1 MIHQSGPFPT
11 HTLDTPSSFISL
23 AFRALRTAGLLAGLG
38 LTALAAY
45 QRNQEEANMNFQDG
59 SRARGDRE
67 AGLNREVVYCHA
79 CEHEWEKDTLHGLIS
94 QENDPRDFHDAPSP
108 LSSGDGPRGP
118 RRADSDSDPD
128 EADIEEHLHQGP
140 HGFNVH
146 RSTWGHPHGDEQGGR
161 QPPDPANG
169 DQVIGRF
176 LELLSTFGNGAQ
188 GGPDFDHDHPQRPPQ
203 PFGSSPFGG
212 SGNVRTFTTRRG
224 NGFTSFTIAT
234 GPIHVQG
241 GGRARAFGRPSEEQG
256 QGQGQGQGNDDFQ
269 SVFSNI
275 LTGAGPPQ
283 QPHGED
289 MPGQG
294 PRPRAAGTQN
304 LAASLH
310 QILNMLAPGNGQFG
324 DAVYTQEALDRII
337 SNMMET
343 NPQSNAAPPASEDA
357 IGKLQRKAVD
367 DDMLG
372 PEGTAECTICI
383 DELKKGE
390 EVVYLPCKHWFHD
403 TCVVM
408 WLKEH
413 NTCPICRT
421 PIEERTE
428 SASDGQQGDGGE
440 GSGRPAPGP
449 SNSAPPGGG
458 QPPPF
463 FGFGMPSPHG
473 DGAPPPNSTGGR
485 GYAAPPQPPHPSTR
499 PVHTRQFHWS
509 FQLPQNGPAG
519 NTRGEGSSRS
529 PRGYDIFPP
538 RPYDSQSS
546 SRQSSQRRHS
556 MSPPA
561 TNTGSRTRQRSP
573 TPSSWNRE
581 HQQAGA
587 GQGQNQTPSQGGPLS
602 WLRNRLSRS
611 GPSDGPPP
619 DGESR

>member
-1 MIHQSGPFPT
+1 M
-11 HTLDTPSSFISL
+11 L
-23 AFRALRTAGLLAGLG
+23 ANTNGKRIRF
-38 LTALAAY
+38 
-45 QRNQEEANMNFQDG
+45 MD
-59 SRARGDRE
+59 SCARG
-67 AGLNREVVYCHA
+67 AKA
-79 CEHEWEKDTLHGLIS
+79 KQQKSFIS

-128 EADIEEHLHQGP
+128 EADIEEHLHP
-140 HGFNVH
+140 HGFNIH
-146 RSTWGHPHGDEQGGR
+146 RSTWGNPHGDEQGGR

-176 LELLSTFGNGAQ
+176 LELLSTFGHGA
-188 GGPDFDHDHPQRPPQ
+188 
-203 PFGSSPFGG
+203 
-212 SGNVRTFTTRRG
+212 
-224 NGFTSFTIAT
+224 
-234 GPIHVQG
+234 QG
-241 GGRARAFGRPSEEQG
+241 GGRARAFGRPSEDQAQG
-256 QGQGQGQGNDDFQ
+256 QGHDDFQ

-283 QPHGED
+283 QPDGED

-294 PRPRAAGTQN
+294 PRPRAAGAQN

-367 DDMLG
+367 DEMLG
-372 PEGTAECTICI
+372 PEGMAECTICI

-428 SASDGQQGDGGE
+428 SASGGQQGDGGE

-473 DGAPPPNSTGGR
+473 DGAPPPNSTGGW

-509 FQLPQNGPAG
+509 FQLPQNGPVG

-538 RPYDSQSS
+538 RPKEG
-546 SRQSSQRRHS
+546 REGRLRC
-556 MSPPA
+556 
-561 TNTGSRTRQRSP
+561 GLLRS
-573 TPSSWNRE
+573 
-581 HQQAGA
+581 
-587 GQGQNQTPSQGGPLS
+587 
-602 WLRNRLSRS
+602 
-611 GPSDGPPP
+611 
-619 DGESR
+619 

>member
-1 MIHQSGPFPT
+1 M
-11 HTLDTPSSFISL
+11 SL
-23 AFRALRTAGLLAGLG
+23 Q
-38 LTALAAY
+38 Y
-45 QRNQEEANMNFQDG
+45 G
-59 SRARGDRE
+59 SRAQGDRG
-67 AGLNREVVYCHA
+67 AGINREVVYCHA
-79 CEHEWEKDTLHGLIS
+79 CEHEWEKDTLHGLVCPRCESEATEIIS

-140 HGFNVH
+140 HGFNIH
-146 RSTWGHPHGDEQGGR
+146 RSTWGNPHGGERGGR

-176 LELLSTFGNGAQ
+176 LELLSTFGHGAQ
-188 GGPDFDHDHPQRPPQ
+188 GGPDFDHDHPQRHPQ
-203 PFGSSPFGG
+203 PFGSSPFGS

-241 GGRARAFGRPSEEQG
+241 GGRARAFGRPSEDQA
-256 QGQGQGQGNDDFQ
+256 QGQGNDDFQ

-289 MPGQG
+289 VPGQG
-294 PRPRAAGTQN
+294 PRPRAAGAQN

-343 NPQSNAAPPASEDA
+343 NPPSNAAPPASEDA

-367 DDMLG
+367 DEMLG
-372 PEGTAECTICI
+372 PEGMAECTICI

-428 SASDGQQGDGGE
+428 SASGVFVSTVVSEAALDV
-440 GSGRPAPGP
+440 ST
-449 SNSAPPGGG
+449 SNE
-458 QPPPF
+458 
-463 FGFGMPSPHG
+463 HG
-473 DGAPPPNSTGGR
+473 
-485 GYAAPPQPPHPSTR
+485 
-499 PVHTRQFHWS
+499 
-509 FQLPQNGPAG
+509 
-519 NTRGEGSSRS
+519 
-529 PRGYDIFPP
+529 
-538 RPYDSQSS
+538 
-546 SRQSSQRRHS
+546 
-556 MSPPA
+556 
-561 TNTGSRTRQRSP
+561 
-573 TPSSWNRE
+573 
-581 HQQAGA
+581 
-587 GQGQNQTPSQGGPLS
+587 LS
-602 WLRNRLSRS
+602 H
-611 GPSDGPPP
+611 
-619 DGESR
+619 

>member
-1 MIHQSGPFPT
+1 DLTDPNVTCSTCSTRRRCHIILHKGTTRAPT
-11 HTLDTPSSFISL
+11 SSYSRRYHRRLSIEHTLRLLTTSCGACHLRGLFLIYRP
-23 AFRALRTAGLLAGLG
+23 FRSTSIVSGLSIVCSN
-38 LTALAAY
+38 T
-45 QRNQEEANMNFQDG
+45 DG
-59 SRARGDRE
+59 KLDDSPIR
-67 AGLNREVVYCHA
+67 
-79 CEHEWEKDTLHGLIS
+79 IS

-140 HGFNVH
+140 HGFNIH
-146 RSTWGHPHGDEQGGR
+146 RSTWGNPHGGERGGR

-176 LELLSTFGNGAQ
+176 LELLSTFGHGAQ
-188 GGPDFDHDHPQRPPQ
+188 GGPDFDHDHPQRHPQ
-203 PFGSSPFGG
+203 PFGSSPFGS

-241 GGRARAFGRPSEEQG
+241 GGRARAFGRPSEDQA
-256 QGQGQGQGNDDFQ
+256 QGQGNDDFQ

-289 MPGQG
+289 VPGQG
-294 PRPRAAGTQN
+294 PRPRAAGAQN

-343 NPQSNAAPPASEDA
+343 NPPSNAAPPASEDA

-367 DDMLG
+367 DEMLG
-372 PEGTAECTICI
+372 PEGMAECTICI

-428 SASDGQQGDGGE
+428 SASGGQQGDGGE

-449 SNSAPPGGG
+449 SSSAPPGGG

-473 DGAPPPNSTGGR
+473 DGAPPPNSTGGW
-485 GYAAPPQPPHPSTR
+485 GYAALPQPPHPSTR
-499 PVHTRQFHWS
+499 PV
-509 FQLPQNGPAG
+509 
-519 NTRGEGSSRS
+519 
-529 PRGYDIFPP
+529 
-538 RPYDSQSS
+538 
-546 SRQSSQRRHS
+546 
-556 MSPPA
+556 
-561 TNTGSRTRQRSP
+561 
-573 TPSSWNRE
+573 
-581 HQQAGA
+581 
-587 GQGQNQTPSQGGPLS
+587 
-602 WLRNRLSRS
+602 
-611 GPSDGPPP
+611 
-619 DGESR
+619 